1 MCKDNATKSPTNSK
15 PLTATDAHSIAALAL
30 MSRLQDAFE
39 TRRTVQGIRDRGEDI
54 EGLDEVEAMIGLRVD
69 RLFDEAS
76 ALINLAERTKDEA
89 DALRMFEDEYDC
101 DCGCSEHAAGAQ
113 SYEDEDE
120 DEERI
125 EGAHAGEEDEDDE
138 DEDGEEFK
146 QWPPYIASLLRR
158 KQRPAPRKQQA
169 APRRPGMTSMVL
181 GAIGVGCAV
190 AALASEWLNER
201 KG

>member
-1 MCKDNATKSPTNSK
+1 MCKDNATKKPTNSN
-15 PLTATDAHSIAALAL
+15 PLTATDAHGIAALAL

-39 TRRTVQGIRDRGEDI
+39 TRKTVQGIRDRGEDI

-76 ALINLAERTKDEA
+76 ALINLADRTKDEA

-101 DCGCSEHAAGAQ
+101 DCGCSEHAEEARSYEDEERAEAAHAGEDEG
-113 SYEDEDE
+113 EDEDE
-120 DEERI
+120 DE
-125 EGAHAGEEDEDDE
+125 
-138 DEDGEEFK
+138 DEDGDEFT

-158 KQRPAPRKQQA
+158 KQRPAR
-169 APRRPGMTSMVL
+169 RRPGMASMVL